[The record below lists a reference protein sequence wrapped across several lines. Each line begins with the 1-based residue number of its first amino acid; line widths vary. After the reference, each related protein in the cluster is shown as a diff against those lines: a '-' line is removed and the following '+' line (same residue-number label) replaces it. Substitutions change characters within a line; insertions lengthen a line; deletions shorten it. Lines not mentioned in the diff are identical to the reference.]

1 MVTREVGADFVQR
14 RIGRNTGEMS
24 CYKGKEKKCMCR
36 KFTTILKQLW
46 EGDKEEYN
54 KC

>member
-24 CYKGKEKKCMCR
+24 CYKGKEKKMYVQNIHNHS
-36 KFTTILKQLW
+36 KTTMRR
-46 EGDKEEYN
+46 G
-54 KC
+54 